1 MACSILY
8 SVDRSFILIEDTKE
22 ILDKSMIRE
31 RTFKYWAELT
41 ETERIGLQADIYA
54 QLFTNETFIQAK
66 TITTTIAHPGEIDTK
81 PIIDYALTIGKEVY
95 VPKTYPKRQMAF
107 AKYQGMDTLEKTKF
121 GIYEPTADAE
131 FIDKAA
137 IDLMI
142 VPGLFFRP
150 DGYRVGHGGGFYDIF
165 LADYSGNKIALAFP
179 GMVSDS
185 VTFEIDDF
193 DIPVDEIIVGSI

>member
-1 MACSILY
+1 M
-8 SVDRSFILIEDTKE
+8 KE
-22 ILDKSMIRE
+22 LTEKMKTILDKKDIRD
-31 RTFKYWAELT
+31 RTFKYWAALPEVD
-41 ETERIGLQADIYA
+41 RIALQADIYA
-54 QLFTNETFIQAK
+54 QLFTNEAFIQAD

-107 AKYQGMDTLEKTKF
+107 AKYQGMDALEKTKF
-121 GIYEPTADAE
+121 GIYEPTAEAD
-131 FIDKAA
+131 FIDKEA

-165 LADYSGNKIALAFP
+165 LADYPGNKIALAFP
-179 GMVSDS
+179 GMVSDK

-193 DIPVDEIIVGSI
+193 DIPVDQIIVGEI

>member
-1 MACSILY
+1 MT
-8 SVDRSFILIEDTKE
+8 EETKT
-22 ILDKSMIRE
+22 ILDKKDIRN
-31 RTFKYWAELT
+31 RTLKYWEALPEGD
-41 ETERIGLQADIYA
+41 RIALQADIYA
-54 QLFTNETFIQAK
+54 QLFTNEAFIQAD

-81 PIIDYALTIGKEVY
+81 PIIDYALTIGKKIY

-107 AKYQGMDTLEKTKF
+107 AKYQGMDALEKTKF
-121 GIYEPTADAE
+121 GIYEPTAEAD
-131 FIDKAA
+131 FIEKDA

-165 LADYSGNKIALAFP
+165 LSDYPGNKIALALP
-179 GMVSDS
+179 GMVSDK

-193 DIPVDEIIVGSI
+193 DIPVDQIIVGEI